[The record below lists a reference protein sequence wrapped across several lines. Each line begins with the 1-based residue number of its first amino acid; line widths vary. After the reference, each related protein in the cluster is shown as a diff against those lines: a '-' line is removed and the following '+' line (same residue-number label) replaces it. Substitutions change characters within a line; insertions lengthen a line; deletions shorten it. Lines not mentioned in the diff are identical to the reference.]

1 MRDLVPIR
9 QTTDLYGYVRFVRCH
24 DPDRARVKRKGSYFL
39 SSPRHRVVVVVLCNN
54 IMRKLLALATL
65 ATGVAVTTPVHAAS
79 RCGLSSHYGVGDGY
93 AWQTMANG
101 RPMNPGAN
109 ITAHRTLPLGSR
121 IRVTNPGNG
130 RSVVVTVTDRGPYHG
145 GRILDLSHG
154 AFSRIASPSSGV
166 ASVCYTRLS

>member
-1 MRDLVPIR
+1 
-9 QTTDLYGYVRFVRCH
+9 
-24 DPDRARVKRKGSYFL
+24 
-39 SSPRHRVVVVVLCNN
+39 
-54 IMRKLLALATL
+54 MRKLLALATL
-65 ATGVAVTTPVHAAS
+65 VTGVAHIQLPVHATP
-79 RCGLSSHYGVGDGY
+79 RCGLTSHYGVGDGY

-101 RPMNPGAN
+101 RPMDPGAN
-109 ITAHRTLPLGSR
+109 ITAHRSLPLGSR

-145 GRILDLSHG
+145 NRILDLSHG